1 MKNTKSGKKGRSIF
15 EVNKKYI
22 SLIISFIF
30 IAFLLGFTL
39 SFLELNRDY
48 NESRLINILGKQRIL
63 TQVMAKDSASIYEL
77 HFAIEQFKDDKQE
90 KLDLQN
96 KLKGA
101 KNDLEQSRNTY
112 GMQYETIKKGYVA
125 IENKKISFQNTLEEL
140 NPVIEK
146 HEAIWNG
153 FNSSIDVILNEKSN
167 TKELDKAVK
176 YINENNEK
184 LLEYSN
190 DINDIISSYN
200 INKSLRMFYITIFLA
215 VFILLSL
222 IIVFINAYKNLLMP
236 IKQLYKGMEQMG
248 IANLDT
254 IAPISQNGEL
264 IPIYRE
270 VRTVFDKLNSLK
282 MLIENLNKNVPFKHI
297 LNYIFE
303 SFIDYIPYTYIGIAL
318 IGDGGKTIK
327 ASYGIAGK
335 HHKNLAKRLLGF
347 KVGINGTSLGK
358 IIETGKERIIND
370 LEEYVKGKPKKEYNR
385 ILLEEGIRSSI
396 TLPLKNEKGVVGI
409 IFFSSNTKNV
419 YKKEHVRFLKT
430 LANSIMLSL
439 EKDILID
446 DLIVSST
453 LALAMLTEERDPETG
468 DHLNRMK
475 IYSKLIA
482 EFLSNEKKYKGIIDV
497 DYVNNIE
504 RFSPL
509 HDIGKVAIKDDILL
523 KPGKLTD
530 DEFEI
535 MKTHAIYGAKVLKM
549 ADENLKKK
557 GRSVFKLGIE
567 IAEGHHEKWDG
578 SGYPYG
584 KKGEDI
590 PLSAR
595 IVAIADVFDALTSK
609 RPYKKAFSFQESIQ
623 IIIDGAGKHFDP
635 NIVNIVLENIEII
648 KETYE
653 QFQLNKLSMNSL
665 NTI

>member
-1 MKNTKSGKKGRSIF
+1 M
-15 EVNKKYI
+15 
-22 SLIISFIF
+22 
-30 IAFLLGFTL
+30 
-39 SFLELNRDY
+39 
-48 NESRLINILGKQRIL
+48 
-63 TQVMAKDSASIYEL
+63 
-77 HFAIEQFKDDKQE
+77 
-90 KLDLQN
+90 
-96 KLKGA
+96 
-101 KNDLEQSRNTY
+101 
-112 GMQYETIKKGYVA
+112 
-125 IENKKISFQNTLEEL
+125 
-140 NPVIEK
+140 
-146 HEAIWNG
+146 
-153 FNSSIDVILNEKSN
+153 
-167 TKELDKAVK
+167 
-176 YINENNEK
+176 
-184 LLEYSN
+184 
-190 DINDIISSYN
+190 
-200 INKSLRMFYITIFLA
+200 
-215 VFILLSL
+215 
-222 IIVFINAYKNLLMP
+222 
-236 IKQLYKGMEQMG
+236 
-248 IANLDT
+248 
-254 IAPISQNGEL
+254 
-264 IPIYRE
+264 
-270 VRTVFDKLNSLK
+270 VFDKLNSLK

-327 ASYGIAGK
+327 ASYGISGK
-335 HHKNLAKRLLGF
+335 YHKNLAKRLLGF
-347 KVGINGTSLGK
+347 KIGINGTSLGK

-396 TLPLKNEKGVVGI
+396 TFPLKNEKGVVGI
-409 IFFSSNTKNV
+409 IFFSSNIKNV

-446 DLIVSST
+446 DLIISST
-453 LALAMLTEERDPETG
+453 LALATLTEERDPETG

-475 IYSKLIA
+475 IYSKVIA

-497 DYVNNIE
+497 DYINNIE

-523 KPGKLTD
+523 KPGKLTK

-535 MKTHAIYGAKVLKM
+535 MKTHTIYGAKVLKM

-557 GRSVFKLGIE
+557 GRSIFKLGIE

-609 RPYKKAFSFQESIQ
+609 RPYKKAFSFEESIQ

-653 QFQLNKLSMNSL
+653 QFQLN
-665 NTI
+665 